1 MIWVS
6 ASDEFRHAIE
16 SRGNRNGD
24 QRADDT
30 HGDAANGENDDDRQ
44 WMQVLCLAH
53 DEWLQD
59 VPIG

>member
-24 QRADDT
+24 QRADDAQ
-30 HGDAANGENDDDRQ
+30 GDTANGDNDDDR
-44 WMQVLCLAH
+44 
-53 DEWLQD
+53 
-59 VPIG
+59 